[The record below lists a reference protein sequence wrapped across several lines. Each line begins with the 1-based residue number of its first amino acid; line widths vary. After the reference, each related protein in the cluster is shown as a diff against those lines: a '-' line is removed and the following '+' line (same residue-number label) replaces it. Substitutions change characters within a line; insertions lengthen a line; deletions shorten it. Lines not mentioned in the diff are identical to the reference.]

1 MRNGFGFKD
10 LVMLALLLAV
20 AVSVWLSMVQR
31 DRQWE
36 LLQRVDALLPCIRR
50 TKSTAGNRN
59 HCVTTMLHSPSQHP
73 EVLEALDL
81 ASGASEAKYRIIF
94 MR

>member
-36 LLQRVDALLPCIRR
+36 LLQRVDARMAELEQRMQQLRVAPAV
-50 TKSTAGNRN
+50 AGPAASAKAEPQSV
-59 HCVTTMLHSPSQHP
+59 HQCTG
-73 EVLEALDL
+73 LEPLC
-81 ASGASEAKYRIIF
+81 R
-94 MR
+94 